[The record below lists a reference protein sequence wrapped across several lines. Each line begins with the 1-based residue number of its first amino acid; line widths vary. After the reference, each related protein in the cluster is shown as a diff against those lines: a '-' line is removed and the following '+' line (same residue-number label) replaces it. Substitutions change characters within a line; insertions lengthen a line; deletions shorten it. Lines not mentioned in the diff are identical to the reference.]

1 MNAKSIALV
10 ITFAAAAITLNV
22 IRIPTIF
29 YPGAYFQFG
38 QIPIV
43 IAFLLFGPR
52 VGIFVGLINLVGGIT
67 LFPIGAGTFIVY
79 PADFLSSL
87 LMFAGI
93 ELVSRIRN
101 NYKKLGISQFFKKP
115 AVASI
120 LGALVLRTSIMP
132 FYDFAV
138 VYHILVPI
146 FFGIRPS
153 EVYIWGLVPA
163 FVVYNAIVSFY
174 IVSTAYIIA
183 AKTSKPLKIEMH
195 YLSQK

>member
-1 MNAKSIALV
+1 MNAKTIALV
-10 ITFAAAAITLNV
+10 ITFAAAAIALNV

-38 QIPIV
+38 QIPVV
-43 IAFLLFGPR
+43 IAFLLFGPK

-67 LFPIGAGTFIVY
+67 LFPVGAGTFIVY

-93 ELVSRIRN
+93 DLVRRIRN
-101 NYKKLGISQFFKKP
+101 NYNKPGKTQFFKKP
-115 AVASI
+115 AVGSI
-120 LGALVLRTSIMP
+120 LGALLIRTTIMP
-132 FYDFAV
+132 FFDFAV

-146 FFGIRPS
+146 FFGFRPS
-153 EVYIWGLVPA
+153 EIDIWGLVPA

-174 IVSTAYIIA
+174 VVSTAYVIA
-183 AKTSKPLKIEMH
+183 TKASMPLKIEMK
-195 YLSQK
+195 YLT